1 MFQFPGLAFVT
12 YVFSNKYLLIDL
24 CYSKEM
30 FLFHAQ
36 PQAAA
41 RPSHPARR
49 RTHVYRT
56 AARFV
61 SQHQIARQIVLQQTI
76 LRNNRDRRWVAPF
89 GNSRIK
95 ARSQLPKTYRSVPRP
110 SSPLS
115 AKASTECP
123 YDT

>member
-24 CYSKEM
+24 YYSKEM
-30 FLFHAQ
+30 FV
-36 PQAAA
+36 
-41 RPSHPARR
+41 RTNIKSPARLCI
-49 RTHVYRT
+49 
-56 AARFV
+56 
-61 SQHQIARQIVLQQTI
+61 QLTI

-89 GNSRIK
+89 GNPRIK
-95 ARSQLPKTYRSVPRP
+95 ARSQLPKAYRSVPRP

>member
-1 MFQFPGLAFVT
+1 
-12 YVFSNKYLLIDL
+12 
-24 CYSKEM
+24 M
-30 FLFHAQ
+30 FLFRAQ
-36 PQAAA
+36 PQAIG
-41 RPSHPARR
+41 RPSRQLGGPFGPTEPLRGS
-49 RTHVYRT
+49 Y
-56 AARFV
+56 
-61 SQHQIARQIVLQQTI
+61 QHQIVRQIVLQQAN